1 MALLTVF
8 TPTYNRASTLPR
20 TYQSLCE
27 QECKDFIWLI
37 VDDGSSDNTRELV
50 EGWKNQDNGF
60 EIQYIYKKNGGMHTA
75 HNVAYENIHTEL
87 NVCIDSDDKMAAGAV
102 RKIKKVWS
110 EVREKDYAGLIGLDA
125 NMLTGEIIGKGFR
138 NGLKETTLGEYY
150 ASGGAGD
157 KKLVYRTDVINS
169 VPPYPVFEGEK
180 YVGLVYKYTLID
192 QKYKLAVLNDVLCD
206 VEYQMDGSSNTMF
219 RQYLKN
225 PKGFAFLRKVAMTYP
240 ISKKRLIRDC
250 IHYCSSSQI
259 AKNKH
264 YIQES
269 PRKLATVVCTPLGW
283 MLTAVVRKKAKIVD
297 KNRSEVNNLAD
308 KQTD

>member
-1 MALLTVF
+1 MVLLTVF
-8 TPTYNRASTLPR
+8 TPTFNRASTLTR

-50 EGWKNQDNGF
+50 EGWKNRDNGF
-60 EIQYIYKKNGGMHTA
+60 EIQYIYKENGGMHTA
-75 HNVAYENIHTEL
+75 HNVAYENICTEL

-102 RKIKKVWS
+102 EKIKKAWL
-110 EVREKDYAGLIGLDA
+110 EVREKNYAGLIGLDA
-125 NMLTGEIIGKGFR
+125 DMLTGKIIGKGFPD
-138 NGLKETTLGEYY
+138 GLRETTLGGYY

-192 QKYKLAVLNDVLCD
+192 QKYKLAVLDDVLCD

-219 RQYLKN
+219 QQYLKN
-225 PKGFAFLRKVAMTYP
+225 PKGFAFLRKVSMTYP
-240 ISKKRLIRDC
+240 TSKRRLIRDC
-250 IHYCSSSQI
+250 IHYCSSSLI
-259 AKNKH
+259 EGNKK
-264 YIQES
+264 YIKES
-269 PRKLATVVCTPLGW
+269 PRKILTTICTPIGAA
-283 MLTAVVRKKAKIVD
+283 LTMYIKWETRTKGGKV
-297 KNRSEVNNLAD
+297 SG
-308 KQTD
+308 